1 MHIPIIQMPCSK
13 KQLKKKPFHTHPYH
27 CVNESYIGSDETF
40 EVLPTPY
47 EEEPE
52 LLSTEFESTLEAS
65 LLEFGISKVP
75 FDTFLVQS

>member
-1 MHIPIIQMPCSK
+1 M
-13 KQLKKKPFHTHPYH
+13 
-27 CVNESYIGSDETF
+27 GSDETF
-40 EVLPTPY
+40 KVLSTPY

-52 LLSTEFESTLEAS
+52 LLSTEFESTLEAP